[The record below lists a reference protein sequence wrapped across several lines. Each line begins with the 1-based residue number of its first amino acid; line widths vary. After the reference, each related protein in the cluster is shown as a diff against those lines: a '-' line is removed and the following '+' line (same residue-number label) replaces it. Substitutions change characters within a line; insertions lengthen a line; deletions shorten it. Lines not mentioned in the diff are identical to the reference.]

1 MMIREFINQIEYE
14 VNTLFNDYSDG
25 LKARED
31 SRAFGAMIEQRIR
44 DNWESICIN
53 VHADHVKNPG
63 KRTIYDFA
71 CRYNN
76 IFFGFDPK
84 TKDLDTDKYSDGG
97 VCSVGNLM
105 QFLAND
111 RSIFVV
117 IEFGHHE
124 APENKS
130 LRDLNYIK
138 VAPLHLLP
146 ANSLRIENLGT
157 GQVRLNDTIA
167 QVYPEINWDQTLDDF
182 F

>member
-1 MMIREFINQIEYE
+1 
-14 VNTLFNDYSDG
+14 
-25 LKARED
+25 
-31 SRAFGAMIEQRIR
+31 MIEQRIR
-44 DNWESICIN
+44 DHWESICIN

-76 IFFGFDPK
+76 TFFGFDPK

-111 RSIFVV
+111 RSIFVM